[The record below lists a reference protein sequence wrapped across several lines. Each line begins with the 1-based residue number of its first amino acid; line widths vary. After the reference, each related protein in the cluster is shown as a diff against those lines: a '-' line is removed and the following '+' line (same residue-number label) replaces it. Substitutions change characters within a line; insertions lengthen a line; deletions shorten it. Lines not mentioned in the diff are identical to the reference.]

1 MTELSHLSDRMP
13 AVAHARDSWSAE
25 DLRHL
30 ASCSDCRA
38 EWKLVLTGSR
48 LGGGLERELD
58 VGAVTAAVTTR
69 LREAR
74 QAPRLRFPA
83 LRWAALAAA
92 AAAIVVAV
100 ALRQVTPGPG
110 NPTAVSQQALLPELE
125 DLSADELE
133 TLFEVLPAADAL
145 LEPGIPG
152 FEDLTED
159 DLKSVLR
166 TLEG

>member
-48 LGGGLERELD
+48 LGGELERELD
-58 VGAVTAAVTTR
+58 LDALTAAVTTR
-69 LREAR
+69 LREAPKAR
-74 QAPRLRFPA
+74 GLRLPA
-83 LRWAALAAA
+83 LRWAVLAAA

-100 ALRQVTPGPG
+100 LLRQVTPGAR
-110 NPTAVSQQALLPELE
+110 NPTAAAQQALLPELE

-152 FEDLTED
+152 FDELTED